1 MSVKASISLTE
12 AQDAYARQL
21 VREGRFSSVSAVIQ
35 QGLEL
40 LRKEGET
47 EAALRRL
54 LAQRQAGPMV
64 DLEAGQART
73 QKMIA
78 RKRRQCGL

>member
-40 LRKEGET
+40 LRKESET

-54 LAQRQAGPMV
+54 LAQRQASPMV

-73 QKMIA
+73 QEMIA
-78 RKRRQCGL
+78 RKRRQRDL

>member
-21 VREGRFSSVSAVIQ
+21 VREGQFSSVSAVIQ

-40 LRKEGET
+40 LRKESET

-54 LAQRQAGPMV
+54 LAQRQSSPKV
-64 DLEAGQART
+64 DLKAGQART
-73 QKMIA
+73 QEMIA
-78 RKRRQCGL
+78 CKRRQRGL